1 VSRSLYIN
9 PKFSYSCKM
18 TTNEAID
25 YFTSKRQLAFA
36 LDISPQA
43 ISGWGEY
50 PPVLRQYQIQ
60 DITKQQLKVTSP
72 LNTTGVTS
80 HR

>member
-1 VSRSLYIN
+1 MSRSLYIDS
-9 PKFSYSCKM
+9 KFSYSGKM
-18 TTNEAID
+18 TTDDAVN
-25 YFTSKRQLAFA
+25 YFNSKRQLAFA

-60 DITKQQLKVTSP
+60 DITKQELQVTSP
-72 LNTTGVTS
+72 LTTTGVPS
-80 HR
+80 

>member
-1 VSRSLYIN
+1 MSRSLYIN
-9 PKFSYSCKM
+9 PKFGYSCKM
-18 TTNEAID
+18 KTNEAID

-60 DITKQQLKVTSP
+60 DITKEELKVTSP
-72 LNTTGVTS
+72 LTTTGVPS
-80 HR
+80 

>member
-1 VSRSLYIN
+1 M
-9 PKFSYSCKM
+9 K
-18 TTNEAID
+18 TDEAID
-25 YFTSKRQLAFA
+25 YFNSKRQLAFA

-60 DITKQQLKVTSP
+60 DITEQQLKVTSP
-72 LNTTGVTS
+72 LNTTGVPS

>member
-1 VSRSLYIN
+1 MSRSLYIN

-18 TTNEAID
+18 TTDDAVN
-25 YFTSKRQLAFA
+25 YFNSKRRLAFA

-43 ISGWGEY
+43 VSGWGEY

-60 DITKQQLKVTSP
+60 DITKQELQVTPPPTS
-72 LNTTGVTS
+72 TGVLS

>member
-1 VSRSLYIN
+1 MSRVLYIN

-25 YFTSKRQLAFA
+25 YFNSKRQLAFA

-60 DITKQQLKVTSP
+60 DITEQQLKVTPP
-72 LNTTGVTS
+72 LNTTGVPS
-80 HR
+80 

>member
-1 VSRSLYIN
+1 MSRTLYIYL
-9 PKFSYSCKM
+9 KFSYSCKM
-18 TTNEAID
+18 TTDEAID
-25 YFTSKRQLAFA
+25 YFNSKRQLAFA

-43 ISGWGEY
+43 VSGWGEY

-60 DITKQQLKVTSP
+60 DITEQELKVTSP
-72 LNTTGVTS
+72 PTSTGVLS

>member
-1 VSRSLYIN
+1 MSRSLYIN
-9 PKFSYSCKM
+9 PKFVYSWKM
-18 TTNEAID
+18 TTDDAVN
-25 YFTSKRQLAFA
+25 YFNSKRRLAFA

-43 ISGWGEY
+43 VSGWGEY

-60 DITKQQLKVTSP
+60 DITKQELQVTPPPTS
-72 LNTTGVTS
+72 TGVLS